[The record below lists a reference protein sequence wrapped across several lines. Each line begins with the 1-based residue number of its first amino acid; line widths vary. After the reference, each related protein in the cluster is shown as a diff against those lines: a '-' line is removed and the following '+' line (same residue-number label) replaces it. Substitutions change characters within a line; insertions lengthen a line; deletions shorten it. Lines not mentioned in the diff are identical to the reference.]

1 MQFRNEWGRSMERS
15 ERQNVRDYSSADRK
29 ERKEL
34 AERLLAVMDRL
45 GQIAVA
51 FSGGVDSCVL
61 ARAAVESAQKNGWP
75 TFAVT
80 AESPSMPR
88 EDLEVIRKNAH
99 EIGISHQFVR
109 TEELVLAEYRAN
121 GTDRC
126 FHCKRHILERLKETA
141 RNAGFALLAEGSN
154 ADDLHD
160 FRPGFRAVQEHG
172 VRSPLCDAGLT
183 KENVRELARFWNLSA
198 AEKPSTPCLAT
209 RIAYGLEI
217 TQERLAQIEFA
228 ENWLA
233 EKGVSPLRVRLHE
246 NGLARIETTAEWFS
260 FLTQPE
266 LREEML
272 AEFRKAGF
280 TWVSLDLAG
289 YQSGSLLQAVRG
301 KPKV

>member
-1 MQFRNEWGRSMERS
+1 MDNV
-15 ERQNVRDYSSADRK
+15 QNLSSDTREKLPSPCTRTENPNASPAK
-29 ERKEL
+29 WEEL
-34 AERLLAVMDRL
+34 AERLLAVMAEL
-45 GQIAVA
+45 GPCAVA

-61 ARAAVESAQKNGWP
+61 ARAAVESARKNGWK

-88 EDLEVIRKNAH
+88 ADLDAIRKIAQ
-99 EIGISHQFVR
+99 EIGIPHEFVR
-109 TEELVLAEYRAN
+109 TEELQLAEYRAN

-126 FHCKRHILERLKETA
+126 FHCKRHILSRLKETA
-141 RNAGFALLAEGSN
+141 QNAGFAQLAEGSN

-172 VRSPLCDAGLT
+172 VRSPLCAAGLT
-183 KENVRELARFWNLSA
+183 KKNVRELAHFWNLST

-217 TQERLAQIEFA
+217 SQERLAQIEFA

-246 NGLARIETTAEWFS
+246 NGLARIETTPEWFP
-260 FLTQPE
+260 FLTRPE

-289 YQSGSLLQAVRG
+289 FQSGSLLQAVTH
-301 KPKV
+301 